1 MPRVT
6 KHHHPTPSSAR
17 ASQAGV
23 ALIEVLVSI
32 LLFSLGILG
41 LIGLQTRAISLSVD
55 AEDRNRAAL
64 IANDIA
70 TTMWITRTVAIDLA
84 AGSPSWNARAS
95 NLQAG
100 GLPGGSIT
108 ITTPTGTANTADIL
122 ITWRP
127 PQRAASE
134 QDSRLITRVTLPLT
148 P

>member
-1 MPRVT
+1 MSRVM
-6 KHHHPTPSSAR
+6 KHQHPTPPSAR
-17 ASQAGV
+17 ASQSGV
-23 ALIEVLVSI
+23 ALIEVLISI

-41 LIGLQTRAISLSVD
+41 LIGLQARAISLSID

-70 TTMWITRTVAIDLA
+70 TTMWTKRTVSIDPT

-95 NLQAG
+95 NPQAG
-100 GLPGGSIT
+100 GLPGGSVT
-108 ITTPTGTANTADIL
+108 ITSDTTTNTADIL

-127 PQRAASE
+127 PQRTSSE
-134 QDSRLITRVTLPLT
+134 QDSRLTTRVALPLT

>member
-1 MPRVT
+1 M
-6 KHHHPTPSSAR
+6 KHQHSTPSSAR
-17 ASQAGV
+17 ASQSGV
-23 ALIEVLVSI
+23 ALIEVLISI

-41 LIGLQTRAISLSVD
+41 LIGLQARAISLSID

-70 TTMWITRTVAIDLA
+70 TTMWTTRTVAIDPA

-95 NLQAG
+95 NPQAG
-100 GLPGGSIT
+100 GLPGGSVT
-108 ITTPTGTANTADIL
+108 ITADTAAKTADIL

-127 PQRAASE
+127 PQRASSE
-134 QDSRLITRVTLPLT
+134 QDSRLTTRVALPLT